1 MLTVCER
8 IQAKEVFRTPYT
20 PPQNTM
26 QWERNSCNPAD
37 KYKYKYKIQIQIQ
50 IQIQIHLTPH
60 LRTQC
65 NGNVTDGRQLTP

>member
-1 MLTVCER
+1 MNKIAFWMLTVCER

-37 KYKYKYKIQIQIQ
+37 KYKYKYNYKYKYTL
-50 IQIQIHLTPH
+50 HHTSGH
-60 LRTQC
+60 NAVGT
-65 NGNVTDGRQLTP
+65 